1 MRVFQQHSSGIILNA
16 IKSYDELTD
25 EEKAAMRLEY
35 GTSKEDYATYQVR
48 RNKHNEI
55 RQVTGYEYSAKKK
68 AEIKAQS
75 SKPSIVDAMNVL
87 YGKGKQKAEA
97 VDKYREAGIDPKDV
111 ESTLNPVRHGNL
123 LDAYLE
129 EQGTTRYQ
137 VSKKGDIASMTLAN
151 AAKKARAIEIST
163 RVILAIAKALQKKPG
178 EVLDGLI
185 LTEVHLDEKGQ
196 RV

>member
-25 EEKAAMRLEY
+25 EEKAAMILAY
-35 GTSKEDYATYQVR
+35 GTSKEDYDTYQVR

-55 RQVTGYEYSAKKK
+55 RQVTGYEYSEKRK
-68 AEIKAQS
+68 AEIEAQS
-75 SKPSIVDAMNVL
+75 SKPNIVDAMNVL
-87 YGKGKQKAEA
+87 YGKGRQKADA

-111 ESTLNPVRHGNL
+111 DHALNPVRHGNL
-123 LDAYLE
+123 LDTYLE

-137 VSKKGDIASMTLAN
+137 VSKKGDIASMTLSN
-151 AAKKARAIEIST
+151 AAKKALAIEIST

-196 RV
+196 RL